1 MAEALEILFVG
12 PNAVASV
19 CLLVVFGLIG
29 ISALGALDLP
39 GLDVLD
45 IGVGVEGTGDALMLG
60 VLVTPL
66 RFLNLGKI
74 PAMIWMSIFAWI
86 FWSASLAAWLL
97 FDQSDYAGDENLIT
111 TGDTAK
117 LALRNLAVSLFLTK
131 LASEPFKGLFESK
144 QRQGGAELVGKGC
157 EVCSHHADAQ
167 FGQARFQTEGA
178 PLLLNVRTTGENMKK
193 GDTGNIV
200 SYDELTN
207 VYVIDPTVDT
217 PDSDY
222 QEQA

>member
-19 CLLVVFGLIG
+19 CLLIVFGLVS
-29 ISALGALDLP
+29 ISALGALDL
-39 GLDVLD
+39 GSFDVLD
-45 IGVGVEGTGDALMLG
+45 VGVGVEGTGDALMLG
-60 VLVTPL
+60 VLAVPL

-74 PAMIWMSIFAWI
+74 PVMVWMSIFAWI
-86 FWSASLAAWLL
+86 FWAASLAAWLL
-97 FDQSDYAGDENLIT
+97 FDQSDYAGKENLIT

-117 LALRNLAVSLFLTK
+117 LALRNLAGSLVLTK
-131 LASEPFKGLFESK
+131 LASEPLKGLFESK
-144 QRQGGAELVGKGC
+144 QRTGGAELVGEGC
-157 EVCSHHADAQ
+157 EVWSHHADERL
-167 FGQARFQTEGA
+167 GQARFHTEGA

-207 VYVIDPTVDT
+207 VYVIDPMVDT
-217 PDSDY
+217 PSSGSEDKI
-222 QEQA
+222 

>member
-19 CLLVVFGLIG
+19 CLLTVFLLVGV
-29 ISALGALDLP
+29 SALGALDL
-39 GLDVLD
+39 GSLDVLD
-45 IGVGVEGTGDALMLG
+45 VGAGVEGTGDALMLG
-60 VLVTPL
+60 VLAVPL

-86 FWSASLAAWLL
+86 FWAASLAAWLL
-97 FDQSDYAGDENLIT
+97 LDQSDYADEDTLIST
-111 TGDTAK
+111 ADTVK
-117 LALRNLAVSLFLTK
+117 LALRNLAGSLFLTK
-131 LASEPFKGLFESK
+131 LASEPLKGMFESK
-144 QRQGGAELVGKGC
+144 QRQGGAELVGEGC
-157 EVCSHHADAQ
+157 EVCSHHADAK

-178 PLLLNVRTTGENMKK
+178 PLLLNVRTTGRNMKK

-207 VYVIDPTVDT
+207 VYVIDPIVDT
-217 PDSDY
+217 PSSGS
-222 QEQA
+222 EEKI